1 MHKHYQTCL
10 HAWKF
15 YHNMSGLSLQ
25 LPFSLTLLEVKA
37 TGDQMKRCLYLKYIV
52 FGLNVAGNIW
62 DNVSKQLI

>member
-1 MHKHYQTCL
+1 
-10 HAWKF
+10 
-15 YHNMSGLSLQ
+15 MSGLSLQ

-37 TGDQMKRCLYLKYIV
+37 TGDQMKRCLYLKYTV